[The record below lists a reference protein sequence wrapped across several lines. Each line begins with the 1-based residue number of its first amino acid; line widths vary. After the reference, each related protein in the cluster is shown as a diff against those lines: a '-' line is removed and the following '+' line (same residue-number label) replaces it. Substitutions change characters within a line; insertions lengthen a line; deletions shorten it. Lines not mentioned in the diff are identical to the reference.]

1 MEVSLSETVMIKI
14 PALQPSLRAW
24 LLEGPMSAHVPA
36 CVAKL
41 RRGRYAPHTCE
52 RNLNALAQFA
62 HWLPMCHLSAVIMRS
77 TRAGRSATYKP
88 SARSRAQNFS

>member
-1 MEVSLSETVMIKI
+1 METVMIKI

-62 HWLPMCHLSAVIMRS
+62 H
-77 TRAGRSATYKP
+77 
-88 SARSRAQNFS
+88 